1 METGPAIDGELR
13 DLCFGCNNT
22 PSLRA
27 LVWCRS
33 EFCALVGFRV
43 GHCVALN
50 SQVAPSGA
58 AHLCLSPRLCA
69 TRGKVTAS
77 VALVLVSPFAVRVA
91 SIPRRIGAVGCP
103 EPCAALIFGRERM
116 GRGNFPFSLLFSTS
130 SFACPLTVAMHEA
143 PGFLAPSLVVF
154 FFVAKQLAAIHTV
167 HWDFL
172 LTMRMFLCTGWR
184 TIGWV
189 TSYFALVTIRTL
201 RNTSRSFGTPN
212 SVRPFP
218 PPLSAWLFSKMH
230 ILEDIHNWLLRT
242 APGFSSRRA
251 TCVAQACRRY
261 ISLRTRGARHLHAT
275 SPACGD
281 VLQVGTA

>member
-116 GRGNFPFSLLFSTS
+116 GRGDFPFSLLFSTS

-154 FFVAKQLAAIHTV
+154 FLLQNSSPRFTQCIGISFSQCECSCAQGGGLLAGLQAI
-167 HWDFL
+167 L
-172 LTMRMFLCTGWR
+172 LWLL
-184 TIGWV
+184 
-189 TSYFALVTIRTL
+189 FALSATRPEVSALQTRYVHFL
-201 RNTSRSFGTPN
+201 PP
-212 SVRPFP
+212 VR
-218 PPLSAWLFSKMH
+218 
-230 ILEDIHNWLLRT
+230 
-242 APGFSSRRA
+242 
-251 TCVAQACRRY
+251 V
-261 ISLRTRGARHLHAT
+261 
-275 SPACGD
+275 
-281 VLQVGTA
+281 VV